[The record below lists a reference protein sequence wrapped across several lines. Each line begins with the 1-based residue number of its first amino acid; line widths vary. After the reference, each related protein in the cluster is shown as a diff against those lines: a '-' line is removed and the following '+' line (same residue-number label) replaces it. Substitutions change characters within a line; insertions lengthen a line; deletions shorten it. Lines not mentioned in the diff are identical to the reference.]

1 MYKQTVS
8 ADTVSRVVTYSNIG
22 APNMPGAATGRMQIV
37 DGAIRPLGY
46 QQITDVSAITTLTV
60 PAGANTALIQAE
72 GSQVRWVDDGT
83 NPAAGVGMFIPVN
96 GGQWYVGDLS
106 RLKLIQDNSGAKL
119 NVSYYASG

>member
-1 MYKQTVS
+1 
-8 ADTVSRVVTYSNIG
+8 
-22 APNMPGAATGRMQIV
+22 MQIV

-46 QQITDVSAITTLTV
+46 QQITDVSGVTTLTV